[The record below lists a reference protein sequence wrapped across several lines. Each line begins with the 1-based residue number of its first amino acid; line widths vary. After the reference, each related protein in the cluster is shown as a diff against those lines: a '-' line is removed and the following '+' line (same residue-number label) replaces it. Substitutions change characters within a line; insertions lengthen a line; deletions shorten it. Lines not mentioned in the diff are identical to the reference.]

1 MSPFAIVIHH
11 NIFKDHSLGLL
22 AGGEPYPIDKFN
34 LDRVKKTLR
43 DGIIPAIAFSAHAP
57 NKLIA
62 SQYRLKI
69 ITGIL
74 TAAI

>member
-1 MSPFAIVIHH
+1 MGPLAIVIHH

-34 LDRVKKTLR
+34 LDRVEKTLR
-43 DGIIPAIAFSAHAP
+43 DGIVPTITFFAHTT

-62 SQYRLKI
+62 
-69 ITGIL
+69 
-74 TAAI
+74 